1 MTSYGA
7 LAHWYD
13 AFTADVPYE
22 SFADFYEA
30 LFREDGGEFE
40 LVLDLCCG
48 TGTLALIMAAR
59 GYDMLASDASGF
71 MLMEAGE
78 KLIERDVHNLLL
90 LNQPAG
96 GLDLYRTQNSQ
107 VLSSCAWADGLVDI
121 PAGATVKSG
130 DVVAYYPFCQF
141 FA

>member
-71 MLMEAGE
+71 MRMEAGE
-78 KLIERDVHNLLL
+78 
-90 LNQPAG
+90 
-96 GLDLYRTQNSQ
+96 
-107 VLSSCAWADGLVDI
+107 
-121 PAGATVKSG
+121 
-130 DVVAYYPFCQF
+130 
-141 FA
+141 